1 MKIGKYNSRDY
12 YLIDSSL
19 SELLRELK
27 LEDLKEAVIKE
38 LFKHSDE
45 ELHLEKANVIGS
57 FLGRDLLD
65 LRLPCEVYYKSSIL
79 QNKIFLNAKAPFS
92 EEEEDKIMSLIKYN
106 KYNNRTKFAGVSKL
120 ARELGR

>member
-12 YLIDSSL
+12 NLIDSSL

-45 ELHLEKANVIGS
+45 KLHHEKSNVLGS
-57 FLGRDLLD
+57 FLSRGLPD
-65 LRLPCEVYYKSSIL
+65 LRLPCEVYLKSTTL
-79 QNKIFLNAKAPFS
+79 QSKIFLNANPRHSQK
-92 EEEEDKIMSLIKYN
+92 KRM
-106 KYNNRTKFAGVSKL
+106 TKSSP
-120 ARELGR
+120 